1 MKAAKI
7 MQQPHVLAEL
17 KEHSDRNRNDRSL
30 LNTIQYLE
38 ACNKLFER
46 GLLSHDKISLD
57 NREVLESMENGFMFF
72 AGWCDDAILNYV
84 PIESNSQKVFLSW
97 QTWDLMRLTFYGFKD
112 FTDSFFRR
120 HPSDEHYIIPVR
132 LNGSAVETLF
142 SQLKYSAGGQLSS
155 TNYAS
160 ARSSLLV
167 KRQVR
172 GHNVKDKEYRNI
184 PLNPS
189 SQPLKRRKTN

>member
-1 MKAAKI
+1 
-7 MQQPHVLAEL
+7 
-17 KEHSDRNRNDRSL
+17 
-30 LNTIQYLE
+30 
-38 ACNKLFER
+38 
-46 GLLSHDKISLD
+46 
-57 NREVLESMENGFMFF
+57 MENGFMFF

-97 QTWDLMRLTFYGFKD
+97 QTWDLMRLTFYRFKD

-142 SQLKYSAGGQLSS
+142 SQLKYSEGGHLSS
-155 TNYAS
+155 TNYAP
-160 ARSSLLV
+160 ARSNLLV

-172 GHNVKDKEYRNI
+172 GHNVKDKEYHNI
-184 PLNPS
+184 PLNLS
-189 SQPLKRRKTN
+189 SQPLKRRKTNKLSFRFFFFCLWLCSKDFFVPQHQLSSVLSNEFVTF

>member
-1 MKAAKI
+1 MIKFHYITEK
-7 MQQPHVLAEL
+7 
-17 KEHSDRNRNDRSL
+17 SL
-30 LNTIQYLE
+30 NPWKMDSCSLQAGVMMPYLT
-38 ACNKLFER
+38 
-46 GLLSHDKISLD
+46 
-57 NREVLESMENGFMFF
+57 
-72 AGWCDDAILNYV
+72 NYV

-120 HPSDEHYIIPVR
+120 HPSDEHYIIPVM
-132 LNGSAVETLF
+132 LNGNAVETLF
-142 SQLKYSAGGQLSS
+142 SQLKYSAGGHLSS

-172 GHNVKDKEYRNI
+172 
-184 PLNPS
+184 
-189 SQPLKRRKTN
+189 